1 MDEEMVPDLQKLQP
15 VQTLVFMDFEA
26 TGLPQDKP
34 QITELCLIAVQ
45 RSELMSSDGNPRVL
59 NKLQL
64 CVNPRKP
71 ISAKVSELTG
81 LYNDHLD
88 IMPPFDHH
96 LVHLFNQ
103 FLDRLPQPV
112 CLLAHNGYGYDFP
125 LLRTQLLE
133 IEMELNEK
141 VLCCDSLMAFRYLD
155 GADTLDSHLPY
166 LTMKREINPKTHY
179 PVVCMDFDSRPGPS
193 QRQNGDH
200 IDPVLSNERTNRHQ
214 EQIQIDE
221 NCNLSADIITN
232 QNIPNHVNDD
242 DNDETVESFN
252 STPPDE
258 EEKNNVG
265 ENIAEMSPPHLEEE
279 HALANNGSPG
289 NPDDE
294 VDINLDPLHFK
305 FANERT
311 PPNKPPV
318 INPVPRKIIA
328 PQPRSHDD
336 ISLGNTKRQLNF
348 EIQEPK
354 HTAPNSMCYDSN
366 ERSAPVFGNTKR
378 QLSFE
383 MDSSNNQMESESGV
397 SCNNGK
403 RSNKDS
409 PDSIAKRLCANKE
422 SHNSPAHNLYEPL
435 HIDTNTGN
443 AESFPQSSLEDDDL
457 LCAVENTENNIDK
470 VKNKSSVSNQK
481 CSVRLNK
488 NVPNP
493 SIKCVV
499 EGEPGPSSTSRY
511 SSSLVQQIKI
521 TSGQNLNSTRKE
533 TPSKVSYSLPKLY
546 LRIFDETPIASHS
559 AEDDC
564 VTLMRLVKNAS
575 PRFIQWVD
583 SFSIPFS
590 HIKPMY

>member
-1 MDEEMVPDLQKLQP
+1 MDEEMVSDLQKLQP
-15 VQTLVFMDFEA
+15 AQTLVFLDFEA
-26 TGLPQDKP
+26 TGLTEDKP
-34 QITELCLIAVQ
+34 RITELCMIAVQ
-45 RSELMSSDGNPRVL
+45 RSELMSPGGNPRVL

-64 CVNPRKP
+64 NVNPRKP

-88 IMPPFDHH
+88 MMPPFNHH
-96 LVHLFNQ
+96 LVQLFNQ

-112 CLLAHNGYGYDFP
+112 CLLAHNGYGFDFP

-133 IEMELNEK
+133 IKMDLSDN

-166 LTMKREINPKTHY
+166 LTMKREIDSRNHH
-179 PVVCMDFDSRPGPS
+179 PVGCVDFNSRPGPS

-200 IDPVLSNERTNRHQ
+200 IDPLLSNERTNRPQ

-232 QNIPNHVNDD
+232 QNIPNHVNTD
-242 DNDETVESFN
+242 DNDEALEAFI

-258 EEKNNVG
+258 EVQNNVG

-279 HALANNGSPG
+279 HPLPNNGSPG

-305 FANERT
+305 YANERT

-354 HTAPNSMCYDSN
+354 HTALNSICYSSN
-366 ERSAPVFGNTKR
+366 GRSAAEFGHTKR
-378 QLSFE
+378 QLNFE
-383 MDSSNNQMESESGV
+383 MELSNNQMESEGSV
-397 SCNNGK
+397 FCNIAK
-403 RSNKDS
+403 RSNSDS
-409 PDSIAKRLCANKE
+409 PDSIAKRLRANIE
-422 SHNSPAHNLYEPL
+422 SHDSHAHNLYEPL

-443 AESFPQSSLEDDDL
+443 TEISPQSSLEDDDL
-457 LCAVENTENNIDK
+457 LCAVENTENNITK
-470 VKNKSSVSNQK
+470 IKNKSSISHQK
-481 CSVRLNK
+481 RNERLNK
-488 NVPNP
+488 IVPT
-493 SIKCVV
+493 VV
-499 EGEPGPSSTSRY
+499 AVEEGPSSTSRSN
-511 SSSLVQQIKI
+511 SSSLVQQ
-521 TSGQNLNSTRKE
+521 TANTPQQHLNSGTSKE
-533 TPSKVSYSLPKLY
+533 TPTKVSYSLPKLY
-546 LRIFDETPIASHS
+546 LRIFNETPIASHT
-559 AEDDC
+559 AENDC

-575 PRFIQWVD
+575 PRFLQWVD
-583 SFSIPFS
+583 SFSIPFT
-590 HIKPMY
+590 HVKPMY